1 MIGNSLTGFG
11 LRRYVRAHSQYG
23 MKFVLRTKERERVTI
38 GEPVV
43 PTSMFDVRGEV
54 FLITGATG
62 VLGSSLC
69 RGLAELG
76 ASVLI
81 GGRDLARATGLAEE
95 LQDRNLQATP
105 VQLNLGDD
113 ASIDKAVATGVERY
127 GRIDCLV
134 NNAISHIPGN
144 VESYSISDWEASMRI
159 DATGFFRVTQECLK
173 VMLRQNRGNI
183 ISISSVLGSVGPDP
197 RLYPQGIDGMRP
209 HYFFV
214 KAGVIGFMRFLAV
227 TYARQ
232 GIRVN
237 TISPGGFAPDDGS
250 SANQAFAAQVPI
262 GRLASPEEF
271 LGAVVFLASAA
282 GSYVTGHNLVV
293 DGGYSAW

>member
-1 MIGNSLTGFG
+1 MIGKSLTGFG
-11 LRRYVRAHSQYG
+11 LRGYVRAHSQYG
-23 MKFVLRTKERERVTI
+23 MQFVLRTKEREDVTI
-38 GEPVV
+38 GEPVL

-62 VLGSSLC
+62 VLGSSLS

-81 GGRDLARATGLAEE
+81 GGRDLARAEGLAKE
-95 LQDRNLQATP
+95 LTDRHLEATA
-105 VQLNLGDD
+105 VRLDLGDD
-113 ASIDKAVATGVERY
+113 ASIDEAVRLGVERY

-134 NNAISHIPGN
+134 NNAITHIPGN
-144 VESYSISDWEASMRI
+144 VESYSVPDWESSMRI
-159 DATGFFRVTQECLK
+159 DATGFFRVTQQCLK
-173 VMLRQNRGNI
+173 VMLSQHRGNI
-183 ISISSVLGSVGPDP
+183 INISSVLGSVGPDP
-197 RLYPQGIDGMRP
+197 RLYPQGLDGMRP

-214 KAGVIGFMRFLAV
+214 KAGVVGFMRFLAV

-237 TISPGGFAPDDGS
+237 AISPGGFAPDDGS
-250 SANQAFAAQVPI
+250 SANEAFAGQVPM
-262 GRLASPEEF
+262 GRLASPKEF
-271 LGAVVFLASAA
+271 LGAVVFLASPAA
-282 GSYVTGHNLVV
+282 SYVTGHNLVV